1 MKRTISS
8 AILSAAAIMCSA
20 LPAAGREVTLNF
32 ATVDTPTTHVFIH
45 VFKPWAEKVNAKG
58 KGVIQVRLRPGPTM
72 ASATNVYSRVIH
84 NVAQVGWV
92 LQSLVGG
99 KFPLSE
105 VAALPFIS
113 TDATS
118 ASDAFW
124 MLYKSGLLAS
134 EYDESRPL
142 ATIVWPQ
149 QSLHTQVPVRSLA
162 DLKGLKIRVSSK
174 IASDMATRLGA
185 TPISMPLYSVY
196 EALQRHTIDGL
207 FTQWTAFQPF
217 KLWEVTSYHVDA
229 MLGSA
234 PGMIFMAKKK
244 YNALPVAARK
254 VIDETSDASLSHS
267 FGQFWDEQQ
276 ALGRTKTMGMKGH
289 TIRELTEAERAEW
302 DRRVEPVTA
311 AWLKRTPGGD
321 KVLAEYK
328 ADLAKAKARDAH

>member
-1 MKRTISS
+1 MKRVVLSTIVG
-8 AILSAAAIMCSA
+8 ATATLCAA

-45 VFKPWAEKVNAKG
+45 VFKPWADAVNAKG
-58 KGVIQVRLRPGPTM
+58 KNVVRVRLRPGPTM
-72 ASATNVYSRVIH
+72 ANALNVYGRVIH

-124 MLYKSGLLAS
+124 MLYKSGLLNS

-149 QSLHTQVPVRSLA
+149 QSLHTQTPVRSLA

-217 KLWEVTSYHVDA
+217 KLAEVTNYHVDA

-244 YNALPVAARK
+244 YEALPAAARK
-254 VIDETSDASLSHS
+254 VIDETSGASLSHS

-276 ALGRTKTMGMKGH
+276 VLGRKKTMSLKGQ
-289 TIRELTEAERAEW
+289 TLRKLTPAQRAEW
-302 DRRVEPVTA
+302 DRRVKPVTA
-311 AWLKRTPGGD
+311 AWLKRTPGGA

-328 ADLAKAKARDAH
+328 ADLAKASARDSH